1 MRSPRMRWALGLAGA
16 LLLTTSCASDE
27 SPRSNKDAAADAE
40 ALGHVHG
47 LGVDPGDG
55 TLYAATH
62 FGVFRVG
69 DEGDLTRIADRWQ
82 DTMAFTVV
90 GPGHFLGSGH
100 PDLRE
105 DLPSHLGLIE
115 SLDAAESWSILSL
128 GGEADFHA
136 LDVSGDR
143 TYGYDATSGRIMTTT
158 DRTNWT
164 TVASGSVVDL
174 AADPTNPNRVLAS
187 EPDGTLR
194 FHVLGSSQATRLD
207 NAPGVVLVEWP
218 AVELLVGVAASG
230 QVYRS
235 TNAGAS
241 WTRSADVPGSPEA
254 FDATERVWHV
264 ATDRGIYRSEGGG
277 STWTLVVESTH

>member
-1 MRSPRMRWALGLAGA
+1 MRWAVGLAGA
-16 LLLTTSCASDE
+16 LFLTASCASDD
-27 SPRSNKDAAADAE
+27 SPTPSTDATADAE

-69 DEGDLTRIADRWQ
+69 DGGDLTRIADRWQ

-164 TVASGSVVDL
+164 TVASGAVVDL
-174 AADPTNPNRVLAS
+174 AADPTNPDRILAS
-187 EPDGTLR
+187 APDGTLT
-194 FHVLGSSQATRLD
+194 FHLLGSSEATLLD
-207 NAPGVVLVEWP
+207 DAPRVVLVEWP
-218 AVELLVGVAASG
+218 TAELLVGVTANG
-230 QVYRS
+230 QVHRS

-241 WTRSADVPGSPEA
+241 WTPAADLPGSPEA
-254 FDATERVWHV
+254 FDATEREWHA
-264 ATDRGIYRSEGGG
+264 ATDRGIYRSEDAG